1 MNLQVFCGEYDKY
14 NKPFSGVDYVY
25 ATDGRMALRV
35 NKSKIESIYDEGE
48 YSQKIDEL
56 IEKVKKDN
64 PINFNEQFELIP
76 CRNCRATGLNRKCP
90 ECEGRGVIECCE
102 CGQDIDCPDCDGND
116 SCDEE
121 KCYDCGGLGKR
132 LKEEHTVL
140 IEGLK
145 VQSKFLCKIYQ
156 ELKDVQLFADMS
168 DYKMVY
174 FKFDGG
180 EGILL
185 PLKS

>member
-1 MNLQVFCGEYDKY
+1 MKIELFCGEFEKHK
-14 NKPFSGVDYVY
+14 KPFSGGSYVY

-35 NKSKIESIYDEGE
+35 DKSKFENPYDIGE
-48 YSQKIDEL
+48 YAPNIDEL
-56 IEKVKKDN
+56 IEKVKKDT
-64 PINFNEQFELIP
+64 PINFNGQFELIP

-90 ECEGRGVIECCE
+90 ECEGSGVIECCE
-102 CGQDIDCPDCDGND
+102 CGQDRDCPDCDGNGSGD
-116 SCDEE
+116 GE
-121 KCYDCGGLGKR
+121 KCSDCDGLGKR

-168 DYKMVY
+168 DNKMVY

-185 PLKS
+185 PLKY

>member
-1 MNLQVFCGEYDKY
+1 MKLEVFCGEYEKHK
-14 NKPFSGVDYVY
+14 KPFSGGNYVY

-35 NKSKIESIYDEGE
+35 DKVRIEATYEAGE
-48 YSQKIDEL
+48 YGLKIDEL
-56 IEKVKKDN
+56 IEKAAKDK
-64 PINFNEQFELIP
+64 PIDFKADFELIP

-90 ECEGRGVIECCE
+90 DCEGTGVVECCE
-102 CGQDIDCPDCDGND
+102 CGQDRDCPDCDGNGSGD
-116 SCDEE
+116 GEQCS
-121 KCYDCGGLGKR
+121 DCGGLGKK
-132 LKEEHTVL
+132 LKDDHTVL

-156 ELKDVQLFADMS
+156 ELKDVQLFADMGE
-168 DYKMVY
+168 YKMVY

-185 PLKS
+185 PLRS